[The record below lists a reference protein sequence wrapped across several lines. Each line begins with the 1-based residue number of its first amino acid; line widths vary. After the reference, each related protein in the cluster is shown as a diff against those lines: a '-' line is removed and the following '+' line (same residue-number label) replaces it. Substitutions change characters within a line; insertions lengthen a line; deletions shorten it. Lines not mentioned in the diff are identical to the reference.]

1 MDPQYSAQEVLRCHL
16 CEIPIPLYNCEN
28 CYINLCK
35 TCAGEHLLDETKEH
49 RVLSIKQRSTPNY
62 PKCSQHA
69 TKICELHCDQ
79 CDIPICVHCVSSGEH
94 LGHRAVDILKNF
106 ERVKE
111 KLKNDLQELEES
123 IYPKYQEIASNILLQ
138 KAALGENTQKLS
150 AEISKRGED
159 WHREVENIIMKL
171 KSDVDQIESEQLTRL
186 NKEKD
191 KIKRTIFELAQSIL
205 DLRKLLNSN
214 DVCLISEYKSEND
227 QFKQFPPK
235 LKVSLQKLYFQ
246 RINTNELLQQFG
258 FLSHV
263 TTDNYILGS
272 SRQKSYYAD
281 RPTMD
286 VPQILTAIDTGYP
299 SLSSVACLN
308 DEAIWTHGKS
318 KIMKLYN
325 LHGKLLKSIQ
335 TKSSVNV
342 SSGIAV
348 TKSGYLF
355 YTDDVNRTVNVFT
368 YKQMVEVIRLVG
380 WTPRN
385 VCVSS
390 SDSLL
395 VIMNSDDYQ
404 TRVVRYY
411 GSKEGQIIQ
420 LNQQGSPLYSSGNLK
435 YISENR
441 NLDICVADWEAGSV
455 VVVDQAGKL
464 RFTYTGLSSTAK
476 KLSYFHPVG
485 ITTDSQGRILTIAN
499 CCIHIID
506 EEGMFLRLID
516 NCDLCNPYDLCVDS
530 KDNLFVAENRTGKV
544 KKIQYFV

>member
-1 MDPQYSAQEVLRCHL
+1 M
-16 CEIPIPLYNCEN
+16 
-28 CYINLCK
+28 
-35 TCAGEHLLDETKEH
+35 T
-49 RVLSIKQRSTPNY
+49 
-62 PKCSQHA
+62 
-69 TKICELHCDQ
+69 
-79 CDIPICVHCVSSGEH
+79 
-94 LGHRAVDILKNF
+94 RA
-106 ERVKE
+106 
-111 KLKNDLQELEES
+111 
-123 IYPKYQEIASNILLQ
+123 
-138 KAALGENTQKLS
+138 
-150 AEISKRGED
+150 
-159 WHREVENIIMKL
+159 
-171 KSDVDQIESEQLTRL
+171 RL
-186 NKEKD
+186 
-191 KIKRTIFELAQSIL
+191 
-205 DLRKLLNSN
+205 
-214 DVCLISEYKSEND
+214 
-227 QFKQFPPK
+227 
-235 LKVSLQKLYFQ
+235 
-246 RINTNELLQQFG
+246 
-258 FLSHV
+258 
-263 TTDNYILGS
+263 
-272 SRQKSYYAD
+272 
-281 RPTMD
+281 
-286 VPQILTAIDTGYP
+286 
-299 SLSSVACLN
+299 
-308 DEAIWTHGKS
+308 
-318 KIMKLYN
+318 MKLYN
-325 LHGKLLKSIQ
+325 LQGKLLKSTQ

-476 KLSYFHPVG
+476 KLNYFHPVG
-485 ITTDSQGRILTIAN
+485 ITTDSQGRILTITD

-544 KKIQYFV
+544 KKIQYYV

>member
-1 MDPQYSAQEVLRCHL
+1 M
-16 CEIPIPLYNCEN
+16 
-28 CYINLCK
+28 
-35 TCAGEHLLDETKEH
+35 DETKEH
-49 RVLSIKQRSTPNY
+49 RVLPIKQRFTPNY
-62 PKCSQHA
+62 PKCSKHA

-79 CDIPICVHCVSSGEH
+79 CDIPICVHCVSSGDH

-111 KLKNDLQELEES
+111 KLRNDLQELEES
-123 IYPKYQEIASNILLQ
+123 IYPKFQEIASSISLQ
-138 KAALGENTQKLS
+138 KAALVENTQKLS
-150 AEISKRGED
+150 EEISKRGED

-186 NKEKD
+186 NKEND

-235 LKVSLQKLYFQ
+235 LKVSLQKLCFQ
-246 RINTNELLQQFG
+246 RIHTNELLQQFG

-308 DEAIWTHGKS
+308 DEAVWTHGKS

-325 LHGKLLKSIQ
+325 LQGKLLKSTQ

-395 VIMNSDDYQ
+395 VIMNSDDNQ

-455 VVVDQAGKL
+455 VVVDLAGKL

-476 KLSYFHPVG
+476 KLNYFHPVG

>member
-1 MDPQYSAQEVLRCHL
+1 M
-16 CEIPIPLYNCEN
+16 
-28 CYINLCK
+28 
-35 TCAGEHLLDETKEH
+35 T
-49 RVLSIKQRSTPNY
+49 
-62 PKCSQHA
+62 
-69 TKICELHCDQ
+69 
-79 CDIPICVHCVSSGEH
+79 
-94 LGHRAVDILKNF
+94 RA
-106 ERVKE
+106 
-111 KLKNDLQELEES
+111 
-123 IYPKYQEIASNILLQ
+123 
-138 KAALGENTQKLS
+138 
-150 AEISKRGED
+150 
-159 WHREVENIIMKL
+159 
-171 KSDVDQIESEQLTRL
+171 RL
-186 NKEKD
+186 
-191 KIKRTIFELAQSIL
+191 
-205 DLRKLLNSN
+205 
-214 DVCLISEYKSEND
+214 
-227 QFKQFPPK
+227 
-235 LKVSLQKLYFQ
+235 
-246 RINTNELLQQFG
+246 
-258 FLSHV
+258 
-263 TTDNYILGS
+263 
-272 SRQKSYYAD
+272 
-281 RPTMD
+281 
-286 VPQILTAIDTGYP
+286 
-299 SLSSVACLN
+299 
-308 DEAIWTHGKS
+308 
-318 KIMKLYN
+318 MKLYN
-325 LHGKLLKSIQ
+325 LQGKLLKSIQ

-348 TKSGYLF
+348 TKSGYLV
-355 YTDDVNRTVNVFT
+355 YTNDVNKTVNVFN
-368 YKQMVEVIRLVG
+368 YKHMVEVIRLVG

-395 VIMNSDDYQ
+395 VIMNSDDNQ

-544 KKIQYFV
+544 KKIQYCV

>member
-1 MDPQYSAQEVLRCHL
+1 M
-16 CEIPIPLYNCEN
+16 
-28 CYINLCK
+28 
-35 TCAGEHLLDETKEH
+35 T
-49 RVLSIKQRSTPNY
+49 
-62 PKCSQHA
+62 
-69 TKICELHCDQ
+69 
-79 CDIPICVHCVSSGEH
+79 
-94 LGHRAVDILKNF
+94 RA
-106 ERVKE
+106 
-111 KLKNDLQELEES
+111 
-123 IYPKYQEIASNILLQ
+123 
-138 KAALGENTQKLS
+138 
-150 AEISKRGED
+150 
-159 WHREVENIIMKL
+159 
-171 KSDVDQIESEQLTRL
+171 RL
-186 NKEKD
+186 
-191 KIKRTIFELAQSIL
+191 
-205 DLRKLLNSN
+205 
-214 DVCLISEYKSEND
+214 
-227 QFKQFPPK
+227 
-235 LKVSLQKLYFQ
+235 
-246 RINTNELLQQFG
+246 
-258 FLSHV
+258 
-263 TTDNYILGS
+263 
-272 SRQKSYYAD
+272 
-281 RPTMD
+281 
-286 VPQILTAIDTGYP
+286 
-299 SLSSVACLN
+299 
-308 DEAIWTHGKS
+308 
-318 KIMKLYN
+318 MKLYN
-325 LHGKLLKSIQ
+325 LQGKLLKSIQ

-348 TKSGYLF
+348 TKSGYLV
-355 YTDDVNRTVNVFT
+355 YTNDVNKTVNVFN

-476 KLSYFHPVG
+476 KLNYFHPVG

-544 KKIQYFV
+544 KKIQYCV

>member
-1 MDPQYSAQEVLRCHL
+1 M
-16 CEIPIPLYNCEN
+16 
-28 CYINLCK
+28 
-35 TCAGEHLLDETKEH
+35 T
-49 RVLSIKQRSTPNY
+49 
-62 PKCSQHA
+62 
-69 TKICELHCDQ
+69 
-79 CDIPICVHCVSSGEH
+79 
-94 LGHRAVDILKNF
+94 RA
-106 ERVKE
+106 
-111 KLKNDLQELEES
+111 
-123 IYPKYQEIASNILLQ
+123 
-138 KAALGENTQKLS
+138 
-150 AEISKRGED
+150 
-159 WHREVENIIMKL
+159 
-171 KSDVDQIESEQLTRL
+171 RL
-186 NKEKD
+186 
-191 KIKRTIFELAQSIL
+191 
-205 DLRKLLNSN
+205 
-214 DVCLISEYKSEND
+214 
-227 QFKQFPPK
+227 
-235 LKVSLQKLYFQ
+235 
-246 RINTNELLQQFG
+246 
-258 FLSHV
+258 
-263 TTDNYILGS
+263 
-272 SRQKSYYAD
+272 
-281 RPTMD
+281 
-286 VPQILTAIDTGYP
+286 
-299 SLSSVACLN
+299 
-308 DEAIWTHGKS
+308 
-318 KIMKLYN
+318 MKLYN
-325 LHGKLLKSIQ
+325 LQGKLLKSIQ

-348 TKSGYLF
+348 TKSGYLV
-355 YTDDVNRTVNVFT
+355 YTNDVNKTVNVFN
-368 YKQMVEVIRLVG
+368 YKHMVEVIRLVG

-544 KKIQYFV
+544 KKIQYCV

>member
-1 MDPQYSAQEVLRCHL
+1 M
-16 CEIPIPLYNCEN
+16 
-28 CYINLCK
+28 
-35 TCAGEHLLDETKEH
+35 T
-49 RVLSIKQRSTPNY
+49 
-62 PKCSQHA
+62 
-69 TKICELHCDQ
+69 
-79 CDIPICVHCVSSGEH
+79 
-94 LGHRAVDILKNF
+94 RA
-106 ERVKE
+106 
-111 KLKNDLQELEES
+111 
-123 IYPKYQEIASNILLQ
+123 
-138 KAALGENTQKLS
+138 
-150 AEISKRGED
+150 
-159 WHREVENIIMKL
+159 
-171 KSDVDQIESEQLTRL
+171 RL
-186 NKEKD
+186 
-191 KIKRTIFELAQSIL
+191 
-205 DLRKLLNSN
+205 
-214 DVCLISEYKSEND
+214 
-227 QFKQFPPK
+227 
-235 LKVSLQKLYFQ
+235 
-246 RINTNELLQQFG
+246 
-258 FLSHV
+258 
-263 TTDNYILGS
+263 
-272 SRQKSYYAD
+272 
-281 RPTMD
+281 
-286 VPQILTAIDTGYP
+286 
-299 SLSSVACLN
+299 
-308 DEAIWTHGKS
+308 
-318 KIMKLYN
+318 MKLYN
-325 LHGKLLKSIQ
+325 LQGKLLKSIQ

-348 TKSGYLF
+348 TKSGYLV
-355 YTDDVNRTVNVFT
+355 YTNDVNKTVNVFN
-368 YKQMVEVIRLVG
+368 YKHMVEVIRLVG

-390 SDSLL
+390 SDNLL

-544 KKIQYFV
+544 KKIQYYV

>member
-1 MDPQYSAQEVLRCHL
+1 M
-16 CEIPIPLYNCEN
+16 
-28 CYINLCK
+28 
-35 TCAGEHLLDETKEH
+35 T
-49 RVLSIKQRSTPNY
+49 
-62 PKCSQHA
+62 
-69 TKICELHCDQ
+69 
-79 CDIPICVHCVSSGEH
+79 
-94 LGHRAVDILKNF
+94 RA
-106 ERVKE
+106 
-111 KLKNDLQELEES
+111 
-123 IYPKYQEIASNILLQ
+123 
-138 KAALGENTQKLS
+138 
-150 AEISKRGED
+150 
-159 WHREVENIIMKL
+159 
-171 KSDVDQIESEQLTRL
+171 RL
-186 NKEKD
+186 
-191 KIKRTIFELAQSIL
+191 
-205 DLRKLLNSN
+205 
-214 DVCLISEYKSEND
+214 
-227 QFKQFPPK
+227 
-235 LKVSLQKLYFQ
+235 
-246 RINTNELLQQFG
+246 
-258 FLSHV
+258 
-263 TTDNYILGS
+263 
-272 SRQKSYYAD
+272 
-281 RPTMD
+281 
-286 VPQILTAIDTGYP
+286 
-299 SLSSVACLN
+299 
-308 DEAIWTHGKS
+308 
-318 KIMKLYN
+318 MKLYN
-325 LHGKLLKSIQ
+325 LQGKLLKSTQ

-476 KLSYFHPVG
+476 KLNYFHPVG

-544 KKIQYFV
+544 KKIQYYV

>member
-1 MDPQYSAQEVLRCHL
+1 M
-16 CEIPIPLYNCEN
+16 
-28 CYINLCK
+28 
-35 TCAGEHLLDETKEH
+35 T
-49 RVLSIKQRSTPNY
+49 
-62 PKCSQHA
+62 
-69 TKICELHCDQ
+69 
-79 CDIPICVHCVSSGEH
+79 
-94 LGHRAVDILKNF
+94 RA
-106 ERVKE
+106 
-111 KLKNDLQELEES
+111 
-123 IYPKYQEIASNILLQ
+123 
-138 KAALGENTQKLS
+138 
-150 AEISKRGED
+150 
-159 WHREVENIIMKL
+159 
-171 KSDVDQIESEQLTRL
+171 RL
-186 NKEKD
+186 
-191 KIKRTIFELAQSIL
+191 
-205 DLRKLLNSN
+205 
-214 DVCLISEYKSEND
+214 
-227 QFKQFPPK
+227 
-235 LKVSLQKLYFQ
+235 
-246 RINTNELLQQFG
+246 
-258 FLSHV
+258 
-263 TTDNYILGS
+263 
-272 SRQKSYYAD
+272 
-281 RPTMD
+281 
-286 VPQILTAIDTGYP
+286 
-299 SLSSVACLN
+299 
-308 DEAIWTHGKS
+308 
-318 KIMKLYN
+318 MKLYN
-325 LHGKLLKSIQ
+325 LQGKLLKSIQ

-348 TKSGYLF
+348 TKSGYLV
-355 YTDDVNRTVNVFT
+355 YTNDVNKTVNVFN
-368 YKQMVEVIRLVG
+368 YKHMVEVIRLVG

-395 VIMNSDDYQ
+395 VIMNSDDNQ

-516 NCDLCNPYDLCVDS
+516 NCDLCSPYDLCVDS

>member
-1 MDPQYSAQEVLRCHL
+1 
-16 CEIPIPLYNCEN
+16 
-28 CYINLCK
+28 
-35 TCAGEHLLDETKEH
+35 
-49 RVLSIKQRSTPNY
+49 
-62 PKCSQHA
+62 
-69 TKICELHCDQ
+69 
-79 CDIPICVHCVSSGEH
+79 
-94 LGHRAVDILKNF
+94 
-106 ERVKE
+106 
-111 KLKNDLQELEES
+111 
-123 IYPKYQEIASNILLQ
+123 
-138 KAALGENTQKLS
+138 
-150 AEISKRGED
+150 
-159 WHREVENIIMKL
+159 
-171 KSDVDQIESEQLTRL
+171 
-186 NKEKD
+186 
-191 KIKRTIFELAQSIL
+191 
-205 DLRKLLNSN
+205 
-214 DVCLISEYKSEND
+214 
-227 QFKQFPPK
+227 
-235 LKVSLQKLYFQ
+235 
-246 RINTNELLQQFG
+246 
-258 FLSHV
+258 
-263 TTDNYILGS
+263 
-272 SRQKSYYAD
+272 
-281 RPTMD
+281 
-286 VPQILTAIDTGYP
+286 
-299 SLSSVACLN
+299 
-308 DEAIWTHGKS
+308 
-318 KIMKLYN
+318 MKLYN

-395 VIMNSDDYQ
+395 VIMNSDDNQ

-544 KKIQYFV
+544 KKIQYCV

>member
-1 MDPQYSAQEVLRCHL
+1 M
-16 CEIPIPLYNCEN
+16 
-28 CYINLCK
+28 
-35 TCAGEHLLDETKEH
+35 T
-49 RVLSIKQRSTPNY
+49 
-62 PKCSQHA
+62 
-69 TKICELHCDQ
+69 
-79 CDIPICVHCVSSGEH
+79 
-94 LGHRAVDILKNF
+94 RA
-106 ERVKE
+106 
-111 KLKNDLQELEES
+111 
-123 IYPKYQEIASNILLQ
+123 
-138 KAALGENTQKLS
+138 
-150 AEISKRGED
+150 
-159 WHREVENIIMKL
+159 
-171 KSDVDQIESEQLTRL
+171 RL
-186 NKEKD
+186 
-191 KIKRTIFELAQSIL
+191 
-205 DLRKLLNSN
+205 
-214 DVCLISEYKSEND
+214 
-227 QFKQFPPK
+227 
-235 LKVSLQKLYFQ
+235 
-246 RINTNELLQQFG
+246 
-258 FLSHV
+258 
-263 TTDNYILGS
+263 
-272 SRQKSYYAD
+272 
-281 RPTMD
+281 
-286 VPQILTAIDTGYP
+286 
-299 SLSSVACLN
+299 
-308 DEAIWTHGKS
+308 
-318 KIMKLYN
+318 MKLYN
-325 LHGKLLKSIQ
+325 LQGKLLKSTQ

-420 LNQQGSPLYSSGNLK
+420 LNQQGYPLYSSGNLK

-476 KLSYFHPVG
+476 KLNYFHPVG
-485 ITTDSQGRILTIAN
+485 ITTDSQGRILTITD

-544 KKIQYFV
+544 KKIQYCV

>member
-1 MDPQYSAQEVLRCHL
+1 M
-16 CEIPIPLYNCEN
+16 
-28 CYINLCK
+28 
-35 TCAGEHLLDETKEH
+35 T
-49 RVLSIKQRSTPNY
+49 
-62 PKCSQHA
+62 
-69 TKICELHCDQ
+69 
-79 CDIPICVHCVSSGEH
+79 
-94 LGHRAVDILKNF
+94 RA
-106 ERVKE
+106 
-111 KLKNDLQELEES
+111 
-123 IYPKYQEIASNILLQ
+123 
-138 KAALGENTQKLS
+138 
-150 AEISKRGED
+150 
-159 WHREVENIIMKL
+159 
-171 KSDVDQIESEQLTRL
+171 RL
-186 NKEKD
+186 
-191 KIKRTIFELAQSIL
+191 
-205 DLRKLLNSN
+205 
-214 DVCLISEYKSEND
+214 
-227 QFKQFPPK
+227 
-235 LKVSLQKLYFQ
+235 
-246 RINTNELLQQFG
+246 
-258 FLSHV
+258 
-263 TTDNYILGS
+263 
-272 SRQKSYYAD
+272 
-281 RPTMD
+281 
-286 VPQILTAIDTGYP
+286 
-299 SLSSVACLN
+299 
-308 DEAIWTHGKS
+308 
-318 KIMKLYN
+318 MKLYS
-325 LHGKLLKSIQ
+325 LQGKLLKSIQ

-348 TKSGYLF
+348 TKSGYLV
-355 YTDDVNRTVNVFT
+355 YTNDVNKTVNVFN
-368 YKQMVEVIRLVG
+368 YKHMVEVIRLVG

-390 SDSLL
+390 SDNLL

-544 KKIQYFV
+544 KKIQYCV